1 MQQFRQ
7 FARKR
12 GKMQTVTDTQNSPIT
27 RVPEPVP
34 MSSETAIPALSP
46 EAARAALV
54 VRHTAFFLDFDGTL
68 VELAATPDAVIIPDA
83 LKYLLAVLSDL
94 SGGAL
99 AIVSG
104 RSIDSIDAMLAPLVL
119 PVAGLHGA
127 EWRDAAGVLVRQFDA
142 DERIER
148 MSEVLAE
155 AVAAHPGMLL
165 EAKMASIALHYRAV
179 PDKEAQAR
187 AAAERAVALFGEAFV
202 LQPGKM
208 VFEIKPAGVNKGRA
222 IETLLGSPPFAG
234 RTPCF
239 AGDDLTDEAGFAV
252 VNALGGMSI
261 KVGAGDTTATY
272 RVEGV
277 RDVLAWLAGLV
288 RSFEP
293 APT

>member
-1 MQQFRQ
+1 
-7 FARKR
+7 
-12 GKMQTVTDTQNSPIT
+12 MQTVTDTQHSPIT
-27 RVPEPVP
+27 HVTESAL
-34 MSSETAIPALSP
+34 MSSETAVPALSP
-46 EAARAALV
+46 EAARATLV

-83 LKYLLAVLSDL
+83 LKHLLAVLQDI

-99 AIVSG
+99 AIISG
-104 RSIDSIDAMLAPLVL
+104 RSIAGIDAMLTPLIL

-127 EWRDAAGVLVRQFDA
+127 EWRDAAGTVVRQFDA

-155 AVAAHPGMLL
+155 VVAAHPGMLL
-165 EAKMASIALHYRAV
+165 EAKGVSVALHYRAV
-179 PDKEAQAR
+179 PDKEALAR
-187 AAAERAVALFGEAFV
+187 AAAESAVAMFGDAFV

-222 IETLLGSPPFAG
+222 IETLLARAPFAG

-239 AGDDLTDEAGFAV
+239 AGDDLTDEAGFAA

-261 KVGAGDTTATY
+261 KVGAGDTAATY
-272 RVEGV
+272 RVDAV

-288 RSFEP
+288 RSHAQ
-293 APT
+293 APS

>member
-1 MQQFRQ
+1 
-7 FARKR
+7 
-12 GKMQTVTDTQNSPIT
+12 MQTVTDTQNSPIT
-27 RVPEPVP
+27 RVAEPVA
-34 MSSETAIPALSP
+34 MSSETAVPALSP

-68 VELAATPDAVIIPDA
+68 VELAETPDAVIIPDA
-83 LKYLLAVLSDL
+83 LKHLLAALRDI

-104 RSIDSIDAMLAPLVL
+104 RSIASIDAMLAPLVL

-127 EWRDAAGVLVRQFDA
+127 EWRDAAGVVVRQFDA
-142 DERIER
+142 DVRIER
-148 MSEVLAE
+148 MSEMLAE
-155 AVAAHPGMLL
+155 VVAANPGMLL
-165 EAKMASIALHYRAV
+165 ESKGASVALHYRAA
-179 PDKEAQAR
+179 PDKEAAAR
-187 AAAERAVALFGEAFV
+187 AAAERAVALFGDAFV

-222 IETLLGSPPFAG
+222 IEGLLGSPPFPG

-261 KVGAGDTTATY
+261 KVGAGDTVATY
-272 RVEGV
+272 RVEAV

-288 RSFEP
+288 RSHAQ
-293 APT
+293 APS